1 MTEIRM
7 EQTKEPKALPPAG
20 DPLVF
25 GTIFTDH
32 MLEVDYTE
40 GKGWHDARVVPYHN
54 LGVRYSIMDRKC
66 LRV

>member
-40 GKGWHDARVVPYHN
+40 GKGWHDARTRTWKGPTIPTAV
-54 LGVRYSIMDRKC
+54 
-66 LRV
+66 